1 MAPPSRR
8 PPAALTEALL
18 AEGRRFDF
26 FQAVRLIERLIP
38 AGGDKDRRP
47 SPVGGDEEPGREA
60 VRFRA
65 AQSSSFAA
73 SAIADLRAR
82 PGKDRGGKAP
92 PRLEMIV
99 SFLGL
104 TGPSGVLPHHYTRLL
119 IDRAREKD
127 FMLQDFLDLFN
138 HRVISLFFRAWEKY
152 RFPPTYERSRVA
164 RQGGEDPFT
173 GGLYALA
180 GLGTAGLRGVLDV
193 ADQSFLYY
201 GGLLAGSRR
210 PALSLG
216 RLLSDYLGLP
226 VIVLQFQGR
235 WLSISREDRTMLSSS
250 AAGGANHR
258 LGRTAVLGEEFWD
271 VQSKFRLRVGPLTL
285 EEYSSFLPSGDA
297 FRPLC
302 QLARFYAGAELDFD
316 VQLAL
321 EAAETPELRLGSA
334 RPVEPRLGWNTW
346 LVSAPR
352 TEGVREAL
360 FEARES

>member
-8 PPAALTEALL
+8 PAAPLSQDLL
-18 AEGRRFDF
+18 AEARRYDF
-26 FQAVRLIERLIP
+26 FQAVRLIERLFP
-38 AGGDKDRRP
+38 AEGEKDLRP
-47 SPVGGDEEPGREA
+47 RPVGGDEEPAREA

-65 AQSSSFAA
+65 AQSSSFAP
-73 SAIADLRAR
+73 SAISDLRVKPVKDRRAR
-82 PGKDRGGKAP
+82 PRP
-92 PRLEMIV
+92 HLEMLV

-138 HRVISLFFRAWEKY
+138 HRLISLFFRAWEKY
-152 RFPPTYERSRVA
+152 RYPPAYERSRIA
-164 RQGGEDPFT
+164 RPKGEDPFT

-180 GLGTAGLRGVLDV
+180 GLGTGGLRGVLDV

-210 PALSLG
+210 PALTLG
-216 RLLSDYLGLP
+216 RLLSDYLSLP
-226 VIVLQFQGR
+226 VSVIQFQGR
-235 WLSISREDRTMLSSS
+235 WLSISKEDRTVVSTS
-250 AAGGANHR
+250 AARAANHC

-271 VQSKFRLRVGPLTL
+271 VRSKFRLRVGPLSL
-285 EEYSSFLPSGDA
+285 AEYSSFLPSGDA

-316 VQLAL
+316 VQLTL
-321 EAAETPELRLGSA
+321 KAAETPELRLGSSGEI
-334 RPVEPRLGWNTW
+334 EPRLGWNTW
-346 LVSAPR
+346 LVSVPR
-352 TEGVREAL
+352 AEGVREAL
-360 FEARES
+360 FEAKET